1 MNNFYMNVYDRTTGN
16 AWREEFENWKDFYK
30 RYCKLKYSKKLM
42 VLSHSN
48 LDQEVKKMLKRLK
61 AILNSYTDEELEKM
75 DLWVNSTECAVAIL
89 VDDNDIDLITNSA
102 EIKINGRITKESN
115 KQYKYTTQP

>member
-1 MNNFYMNVYDRTTGN
+1 
-16 AWREEFENWKDFYK
+16 
-30 RYCKLKYSKKLM
+30 M
-42 VLSHSN
+42 V
-48 LDQEVKKMLKRLK
+48 KRLK

-75 DLWVNSTECAVAIL
+75 DLWVNSTECAVAML

-115 KQYKYTTQP
+115 KQYKYTTPP

>member
-1 MNNFYMNVYDRTTGN
+1 
-16 AWREEFENWKDFYK
+16 
-30 RYCKLKYSKKLM
+30 
-42 VLSHSN
+42 
-48 LDQEVKKMLKRLK
+48 MLKRLK

-75 DLWVNSTECAVAIL
+75 DLWVNSKECVVAML

-115 KQYKYTTQP
+115 K

>member
-1 MNNFYMNVYDRTTGN
+1 
-16 AWREEFENWKDFYK
+16 
-30 RYCKLKYSKKLM
+30 
-42 VLSHSN
+42 
-48 LDQEVKKMLKRLK
+48 MLKRLK
-61 AILNSYTDEELEKM
+61 AVLNSYTDDELEKM

-115 KQYKYTTQP
+115 K

>member
-1 MNNFYMNVYDRTTGN
+1 
-16 AWREEFENWKDFYK
+16 
-30 RYCKLKYSKKLM
+30 
-42 VLSHSN
+42 
-48 LDQEVKKMLKRLK
+48 MLKRLK
-61 AILNSYTDEELEKM
+61 AVLNSYTDEELAKM

-115 KQYKYTTQP
+115 K